1 MQKQQHY
8 LTELVLVSLGGGVG
22 GSLRYLLHFVPGI
35 GPLPVMTM
43 VINWS
48 GTFLLACLGAYLA
61 QRASRLA
68 NWQTFIGTG
77 MIGGYTTFSTMILQY
92 FQLTAAHIAWAL
104 GYLLLTIVGG
114 LICLRFGSWCG
125 RWLAG
130 VQ

>member
-8 LTELVLVSLGGGVG
+8 LTELALVSFGGGIG

-43 VINWS
+43 MINWS

-68 NWQTFIGTG
+68 SWQAFIGTG
-77 MIGGYTTFSTMILQY
+77 VIGGYTTFSTMVLKY
-92 FQLTAAHIAWAL
+92 FQLTTIALVWAV

-114 LICLRFGSWCG
+114 LIFLRFGRWCG
-125 RWLAG
+125 RRLGG

>member
-1 MQKQQHY
+1 MKKQQHY
-8 LTELVLVSLGGGVG
+8 LTELALVSFGGAIG

-43 VINWS
+43 MINWS

-68 NWQTFIGTG
+68 SWQTFIGTG
-77 MIGGYTTFSTMILQY
+77 VIGGYTTFSTMILQY
-92 FQLTAAHIAWAL
+92 FQLTTIALVWAV

-114 LICLRFGSWCG
+114 LIFLRFGRWCG
-125 RWLAG
+125 RRLGG